1 MNVGPLGAGGA
12 CRTSAIGIA
21 PCDAIA
27 LCISGDIGPGEAGGS
42 RLSDATVKMCLGK
55 RVIPGRGGEYP
66 GKVPG
71 LLASVEG
78 SIAFDCALPVLFSA
92 GALVFANSG
101 AEIF

>member
-27 LCISGDIGPGEAGGS
+27 LCISGDIGPGETGGS
-42 RLSDATVKMCLGK
+42 RLSAAVVDICLWK

-66 GKVPG
+66 GRVTD

-78 SIAFDCALPVLFSA
+78 SIAFDCALPALVSP

-101 AEIF
+101 VEIL